1 MLNLK
6 HAFRT
11 LFKSPFVTI
20 IAVLSLGLGI
30 GANAAI
36 YSLFD
41 QMLLR
46 PVPTVRDPGRLVNLS
61 APGPSPGSNSC
72 NQAGDCQSVF
82 SYPMFRDLEKAS
94 GSPFSGI
101 AAHRLFGANMA
112 YKNQTLN
119 GEGLMVS
126 GSYFPVLGL
135 QPALGRLFS
144 PNDDQTIGGHPI
156 VVLSYPYWES
166 KLGADRNVLN
176 ERLIINGQ
184 SFTIIGVA
192 PKGFE
197 GTTLGASPNFFI
209 PSTMRETVNPQWQQ
223 FTNRRAY
230 SWYLFARLKPDMSI
244 DQAAKAI
251 NIVYKPILTDVEAPL
266 QKGMS
271 AATLEKFKA
280 KVIKLEDGRRGQS
293 SIHREAKVPLI
304 LLMSVTGIVLLIACA
319 NIANLLLARAANRT
333 TEMAVRLSLGATR
346 KQVLRQLLTESV
358 LLALMGGTV
367 SILFA
372 QWTLVALTRLMPPDA
387 VESMHFELHWNVVWF
402 ALAMSIV
409 TGFLFGLFPAL
420 QSSKPD
426 IVTVL
431 RAGSGKLAGVREA
444 ARFRNALVTVQIALS
459 MALLVSAGLFVKS
472 LSNVS
477 KVDLGIKTENVV
489 VFGLSPELNGY
500 KADRSAQLFSQV
512 EDALAA
518 IPGVTD
524 VTAGMVPLLSG
535 SNWGSDVAVQG
546 FKKGPDTDANSRY
559 NEVGPG
565 YYKALGIPLLAGREF
580 TQSDRNGA
588 TRVAIVNEAFAKKFG
603 LGRDAVGKYMG
614 NGRGDSLNLLIIGL
628 AKNASYSEVK
638 AEVPPVF
645 VIPYKQ
651 DSTTGALN
659 FYVRTTGDVTQT
671 LRAIPAVIR
680 RLDPNLPIENLK
692 TLPQQVKENV
702 FLDRMISTLSAAFAL
717 LATLLAA
724 VGLYG
729 VLAYSV
735 AQRTKEIGVRMALG
749 ADRSRVRTMVLRQV
763 GVLTA
768 IGGVIGIA
776 GAIAIGRGA
785 KSLLYEM
792 SGSDPVV
799 ITVSAVLL
807 TLVALSAGYLPA
819 LRASRVDPMQAL
831 RYE

>member
-46 PVPTVRDPGRLVNLS
+46 PVPMVRDAGRLVNLS
-61 APGPSPGSNSC
+61 APGPMPGSNSC
-72 NQAGDCQSVF
+72 NQAGPCDAVF

-94 GSPFSGI
+94 GPFSGI
-101 AAHRLFGANMA
+101 AAHRLFGANIA

-119 GEGLMVS
+119 SEGVLVS
-126 GSYFPVLGL
+126 GSYFPVLGVT
-135 QPALGRLFS
+135 PALGRLFS
-144 PNDDQTIGGHPI
+144 PNDDQTLGGHP
-156 VVLSYPYWES
+156 VAVLSYSYWES
-166 KLGADRNVLN
+166 KLGADPNVLN

-184 SFTIIGVA
+184 PFAIIGVA
-192 PKGFE
+192 SKGFD
-197 GTTLGASPNFFI
+197 GTTLGAAPNFFV
-209 PSTMRETVNPQWQQ
+209 PATMREVLSPGWKQ

-230 SWYLFARLKPDMSI
+230 SWYLFARLKPATSI
-244 DQAAKAI
+244 EQAAKAI
-251 NIVYKPILTDVEAPL
+251 NVVYKPILSDVEAPL
-266 QKGMS
+266 QTGMS
-271 AATLEKFKA
+271 AATMVKFKA
-280 KVIKLEDGRRGQS
+280 KEIKLENGQRGQS
-293 SIHREAKVPLI
+293 SVSREAKTPLT
-304 LLMSVTGIVLLIACA
+304 LLMAITGIVLLIACA

-346 KQVLRQLLTESV
+346 RQVLRQLLTESV
-358 LLALMGGTV
+358 LLALIGGAV
-367 SILFA
+367 SIIFA
-372 QWTLVALTRLMPPDA
+372 QWTLVALTALMPPDA
-387 VESMHFELHWNVVWF
+387 RSSMHFALHWNVVGF
-402 ALAMSIV
+402 AAALSLA

-431 RAGSGKLAGVREA
+431 RAGSGKLAGVRSA
-444 ARFRNALVTVQIALS
+444 ARFRNSLVTVQIALS

-472 LSNVS
+472 LRNVS
-477 KVDLGIKTENVV
+477 KVDLGMKTENVV

-500 KADRSAQLFSQV
+500 NGARSSQLFQQV

-524 VTAGMVPLLSG
+524 VTAGMVALISG

-559 NEVGPG
+559 NQVGPG
-565 YYKALGIPLLAGREF
+565 YYKALGIPLLAGRDF
-580 TQSDRNGA
+580 TQSDRVGA
-588 TRVAIVNEAFAKKFG
+588 TRVAIVNETFAKKFG

-628 AKNASYSEVK
+628 AKDANYSEVK
-638 AEVPPVF
+638 QTIPPVF
-645 VIPYKQ
+645 VVPYKQ
-651 DSTTGALN
+651 DSTAGSLS
-659 FYVRTTGDVTQT
+659 FYVRASGDLTQT

-680 RLDPNLPIENLK
+680 RLDPNLPVENLK

-749 ADRSRVRTMVLRQV
+749 ANSSSVRAMVLRQV

-776 GAIAIGRGA
+776 GAIAIGNGA
-785 KSLLYEM
+785 KSLLF
-792 SGSDPVV
+792 GIAGWDPVV
-799 ITVSAVLL
+799 IGLSAVVL
-807 TLVALSAGYLPA
+807 TVVALGAGYLPA
-819 LRASRVDPMQAL
+819 RRASKVDPMQAL

>member
-1 MLNLK
+1 
-6 HAFRT
+6 
-11 LFKSPFVTI
+11 
-20 IAVLSLGLGI
+20 
-30 GANAAI
+30 
-36 YSLFD
+36 
-41 QMLLR
+41 
-46 PVPTVRDPGRLVNLS
+46 VNLS
-61 APGPSPGSNSC
+61 APGPAPGSNSC
-72 NQAGDCQSVF
+72 NQAGSCESVF
-82 SYPMFRDLEKAS
+82 SYPMFRDLEKAN
-94 GSPFSGI
+94 GPFSGVV
-101 AAHRLFGANMA
+101 AHRLFGANIA

-119 GEGLMVS
+119 GEGVMVS
-126 GSYFPVLGL
+126 GSYFPVLGIT
-135 QPALGRLFS
+135 PAMGRLFS
-144 PNDDQTIGGHPI
+144 PNDDQTIGGHPV
-156 VVLSYPYWES
+156 VVLSYAYWES
-166 KLGADRNVLN
+166 KIGADPNVLN
-176 ERLIINGQ
+176 QPLIINGQ
-184 SFTIIGVA
+184 TFTVIGVT

-197 GTTLGASPNFFI
+197 GTTLGASPHFFI
-209 PSTMRETVNPQWQQ
+209 PATMREVVNPAWKQ

-230 SWYLFARLKPDMSI
+230 SWYLFARLKPGVSI
-244 DQAAKAI
+244 EQAAKAI
-251 NIVYKPILTDVEAPL
+251 NVVYKPILSDVEAPL

-271 AATLEKFKA
+271 EATLVKFKA
-280 KVIKLEDGRRGQS
+280 KEIKLENGQRGQS
-293 SIHREAKVPLI
+293 SVSREAKTPLV
-304 LLMSVTGIVLLIACA
+304 LLMAITGIVLLIACA

-358 LLALMGGTV
+358 LLALLGGAV

-372 QWTLVALTRLMPPDA
+372 QWTLVALTQLMPPDA
-387 VESMHFELHWNVVWF
+387 AASMHFSLHWNVVYF
-402 ALAMSIV
+402 AAALSLA

-472 LSNVS
+472 LNNVS

-489 VFGLSPELNGY
+489 QFGLSPELNGY
-500 KADRSAQLFSQV
+500 SHQRASQLFQQV

-518 IPGVTD
+518 IPGVSD
-524 VTAGMVPLLSG
+524 VSAGMVPVMTG
-535 SNWGSDVAVQG
+535 SNYGTDVVVQG

-565 YYKALGIPLLAGREF
+565 YYKTMGIRLLAGRDF
-580 TQSDRNGA
+580 TQSDRIGA
-588 TRVAIVNEAFAKKFG
+588 TRVAIVNEAFAEKFG
-603 LGRDAVGKYMG
+603 LGRDVVGKYMG

-628 AKNASYSEVK
+628 AKNANYSEVK
-638 AEVPPVF
+638 QKIPPVF
-645 VIPYKQ
+645 VTPYKQ
-651 DSTTGALN
+651 DSTAGSLT
-659 FYVRTTGDVTQT
+659 FYVRTTSDVTQT

-680 RLDPNLPIENLK
+680 RLDPNLPVENLK

-749 ADRSRVRTMVLRQV
+749 ASSASVRTMVLRQV

-768 IGGVIGIA
+768 IGGIIGIA

-785 KSLLYEM
+785 KSLLFEM
-792 SGSDPVV
+792 SGTDPVV
-799 ITVSAVLL
+799 IVVSALVL
-807 TLVALSAGYLPA
+807 TAVALTAGYLPA